1 MRIKFV
7 GHSCFLL
14 TSEDGIRIVTD
25 PYEHAAYDG
34 AVKYR
39 PVDEEAEIVLITH
52 GHPDHNY
59 TANIRGEPE
68 IISSIGDQTVAGID
82 IMGVPSFHDTSKGS
96 ERGSN
101 IIFRVVIDGISVC
114 HLGDLGHIIDE
125 KTAVKIK
132 PVDVLLIPV
141 GGFFTIGKDESDSI
155 IQIIDPD
162 LVIPMHFKT
171 AGVDFPIAPVDDFL
185 ESRQNVTRDGSSE
198 VELAGGSLPSGI
210 LVLDP
215 AAVP

>member
-1 MRIKFV
+1 MQIKFI

-14 TSEDGIRIVTD
+14 TSEDGTRILTD

-39 PVDEEAEIVLITH
+39 PVDEEAEIVLVTH

-59 TANIRGEPE
+59 TADVRGEPE
-68 IISSIGDQTVAGID
+68 IISSIGAQTVAGID

-101 IIFRVVIDGISVC
+101 IIFKAVIDGISVC
-114 HLGDLGHIIDE
+114 HLGDLGHIISE
-125 KTAVKIK
+125 ETAGRIK
-132 PVDVLLIPV
+132 PVDVLFMPV
-141 GGFFTIGKDESDSI
+141 GGFFTIGKEESDSI
-155 IQIIDPD
+155 IQALEPD

-171 AGVDFPIAPVDDFL
+171 AGADFPIAPVDDFL
-185 ESRQNVTRDGSSE
+185 EGRQNVTRDGSSE
-198 VELAGGSLPSGI
+198 VELAGDGLPSGI